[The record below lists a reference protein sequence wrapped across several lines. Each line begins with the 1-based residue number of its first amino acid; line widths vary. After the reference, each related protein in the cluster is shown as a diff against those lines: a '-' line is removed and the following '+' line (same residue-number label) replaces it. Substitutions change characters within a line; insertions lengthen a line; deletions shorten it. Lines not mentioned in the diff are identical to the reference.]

1 MKKVYKILES
11 DSGDLA
17 YMVSDGDNVVAW
29 FADQD
34 HAQEFA
40 NIRNGNY
47 YAVRGLVLK
56 VISHD
61 LDRIKENV
69 DRIFGE
75 R

>member
-1 MKKVYKILES
+1 MKKVYKILKR
-11 DSGDLA
+11 DSGDLV

-29 FADQD
+29 FGDRE

-47 YAVRGLVLK
+47 YAVRR
-56 VISHD
+56 HEM
-61 LDRIKENV
+61 DRIKENV